1 MNPKRNNQIKSYLNG
16 NWKTD
21 PDSMQFLMN
30 DEQKQHLESINER
43 DTRLSCFYHLF
54 PKDLIADLAY

>member
-1 MNPKRNNQIKSYLNG
+1 MEINTI
-16 NWKTD
+16 
-21 PDSMQFLMN
+21 PDSIQFLMN

-43 DTRLSCFYHLF
+43 DARLSCFYHLF